1 MRKMGSIKY
10 NELGKPLWL
19 TLKKEWFDMI
29 ANGKKKE
36 EYREIKPYW
45 DSRLNKDYDFVIFRN
60 GYAKDAPIMYIHIN
74 DIRKGIGDKKWG
86 APEYE
91 VYIIELGD
99 IIHID
104 NY

>member
-1 MRKMGSIKY
+1 MESIDY
-10 NELGKPLWL
+10 NKLGKPLWL
-19 TLKKEWFDMI
+19 TLKREWFDMI
-29 ANGKKKE
+29 ASGKKKE

-45 DSRLNKDYDFVIFRN
+45 DVRLNKDYDFVIFRN
-60 GYAKDAPIMYIHIN
+60 GYAKDAPIMYVNLI
-74 DIRKGIGDKKWG
+74 DIRRGIGDMELG

-99 IIHID
+99 IIHIE